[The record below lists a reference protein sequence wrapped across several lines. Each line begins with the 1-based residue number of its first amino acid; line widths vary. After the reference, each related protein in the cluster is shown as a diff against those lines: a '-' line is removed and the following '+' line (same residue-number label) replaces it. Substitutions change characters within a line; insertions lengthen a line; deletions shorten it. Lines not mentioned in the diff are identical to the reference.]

1 MPRFFVEQT
10 AIHGDTIVLDEANA
24 KHLSFSLR
32 AKAGDHI
39 FVCDAA
45 GQLYECELTKLD
57 GKTVEAR
64 ILSVQPSVSEPP
76 YEAVLCQ
83 AIPKGDKMDLIVQKA
98 VELGVSRVIPV
109 ESQHCVTKIKPEAR
123 AKKRERWQRI
133 AEAAAKQCGRG
144 KIPQVEEP
152 IRFEALLSLAPD
164 GCGYFC
170 YENGG
175 DSLKTMLHQERTKR
189 DKAPVFYFL
198 IGPEG
203 GFSCEEALAADQA
216 GWRTVSLGSRI
227 LRTETASL
235 FLLSALSYEIEIESD
250 IRK

>member
-1 MPRFFVEQT
+1 MPRFFVDQN
-10 AIHGDTIVLDEANA
+10 AIHGETIILDEENA

-39 FVCDAA
+39 FVCDDT
-45 GQLYECELTKLD
+45 GQLYECEITRFD
-57 GKTVEAR
+57 GKTVETR
-64 ILSVQPSVSEPP
+64 ICSVQPSISEPP

-83 AIPKGDKMDLIVQKA
+83 SIPKGDKMDFIIQKA

-109 ESQHCVTKIKPEAR
+109 ESQHCITKLKPETR

-144 KIPQVEEP
+144 KIPRVEEP
-152 IRFEALLSLAPD
+152 IRFETLLHMAPA

-175 DSLKTMLHQERTKR
+175 DSLKTILQQKCAGQYTGS
-189 DKAPVFYFL
+189 VFYFL

-203 GFSCEEALAADQA
+203 GFSCEEALAAKQA
-216 GWRTVSLGSRI
+216 GWRAISLGHRI

-235 FLLSALSYEIEIESD
+235 FFLSALSYEIELESD